1 MSEKRMSVAYYI
13 RNMKCVY
20 FVDEKWRYIPAVE
33 FPGGLTFT
41 FTSGN
46 KVICDETFFKKSLY
60 GEPLPNRQFIVLRN
74 AGTDSS
80 AKKKNRPANCSNVT
94 YVSNIYE
101 ALDMAGSDETW
112 VIGSPSF
119 VSKMRKYCTICLT
132 HVMHSRGKRQ
142 KDYGLGTLHL
152 EKSWDKLA
160 FSSSSSCNGRRI
172 ERVEFYNTDYH

>member
-1 MSEKRMSVAYYI
+1 MSENRMSVAYYQ

-20 FVDEKWRYIPAVE
+20 FVDEKWRHIPAVE

-46 KVICDETFFKKSLY
+46 KVICDETFFKKSLNS
-60 GEPLPNRQFIVLRN
+60 EPLANRQFIVLRN
-74 AGTDSS
+74 TETDSS
-80 AKKKNRPANCSNVT
+80 AKKKNKPVSCSNVT

-101 ALDMAGSDETW
+101 ALDMAGTDETW

-119 VSKMRKYCTICLT
+119 VSKMSKYCAICLT

-142 KDYGLGTLHL
+142 KDYGLGTLNL
-152 EKSWDKLA
+152 GKSWDKLA
-160 FSSSSSCNGRRI
+160 FSSSAACNGRRI
-172 ERVEFYNTDYH
+172 ERMEFYNTDCH